1 MNDKAKKRWQI
12 LAKVIKSKAP
22 VTETTKRK
30 FQTYNLIQT
39 ELVQVSDCCHQT
51 KSENVQLLEVDVAK
65 PSSLSENV
73 QLLEVDVAKPSSKSE
88 NVQHLEVDVVKLS
101 SKSENV
107 QLLEVDVDKP
117 LSKSDDIELTS
128 ICRHTWHRVHCC
140 LLPNLHIQ
148 VRLFKN
154 SVSLSDLVGFNNT
167 GNVCIWPSEE
177 CLAYYCLENRT
188 QFSGSRVL
196 EVGGGMTCL
205 AGLLL
210 AKTNVAK
217 QVHLTDGNSNAANN
231 LQDMLQGD
239 KVNLG
244 GGSTE
249 VTASMLRWDDV
260 EAVEHLK
267 NSFDWIICADC
278 LFFDSGREGLVT
290 AIQQLLTPDGVALI
304 VAPNRGG
311 TFTQFEN
318 SARRLFDVQVQTKYS
333 PTIWEAHQRWLEDP
347 AYQTDIHYPKLM
359 MLSNKS
365 CS

>member
-51 KSENVQLLEVDVAK
+51 KSENVQLLEVNVAK
-65 PSSLSENV
+65 PL
-73 QLLEVDVAKPSSKSE
+73 
-88 NVQHLEVDVVKLS
+88 

-107 QLLEVDVDKP
+107 QLLEVDVAQLSSKSENVQHLEVVVAKP
-117 LSKSDDIELTS
+117 SSRSDDIEVTS
-128 ICRHTWHRVHCC
+128 SCRHTWYRVHCR
-140 LLPNLHIQ
+140 LLPDLHIQ

-196 EVGGGMTCL
+196 EIGGGMTCL

-217 QVHLTDGNSNAANN
+217 QVHLTDGNSNAATN
-231 LQDMLQGD
+231 LQDMLEGD

-249 VTASMLRWDDV
+249 VSASMLRWDDV

-318 SARRLFDVQVQTKYS
+318 SARRLFDVQVQTNYS
-333 PTIWEAHQRWLEDP
+333 PTIWEAHQKWLEDP
-347 AYQTDIHYPKLM
+347 GYQTDIHYPKLM